1 MYEHALFPPSA
12 SRQPGS
18 LMHRRSLL
26 VGAGAAGMVL
36 GTAMGRAYTQIATA
50 PDYSLRI
57 APLRLELAPG
67 KVIDT
72 FAYDGT
78 VPGPVLRLREG
89 RQVSIDIRNDTD
101 VDDIIHW
108 HGLYVPSAADGAMEE
123 GSPMVGRGGGQR
135 YTFSPKPTGTR
146 WYHSHNVAGTDLR
159 RSMYSGMYGF
169 LIVEPANDA
178 GRYDQEVLL
187 AAHHW
192 QGSWVSMQDIRSGPP
207 PDNGLEVLYAA
218 ASFNDKMLGH
228 SEPIRVREGQ
238 RVLFR
243 LLNAS
248 PTENITLAL
257 PGHGFTVIA
266 LDGNPVP
273 SRRAIDT
280 LFLAPAE
287 RADVIVEMNRPGIW
301 IFGAVRDDDRKL
313 GLGVVIEYA
322 NQRGEPQWVA
332 PPNSVWDYTIFGVK
346 QPAVAPDERLDL
358 LFEKVPGGRG
368 GYNRWTING
377 KSWPNTNPLFTTQT
391 GKRYRLAMT
400 NKSGDNHPVHLHRH
414 TFEVTKIGDK
424 PTAGVMKDTINMT
437 RFSTVEI
444 DFVADDPGPLSSSG
458 SSGRRLHG
466 DGDISLIGRC
476 FGRVCSALCTA
487 IILPIGTAR
496 IRRLFCCGA

>member
-1 MYEHALFPPSA
+1 MFEHAISPTSA
-12 SRQPGS
+12 SRQSRS

-26 VGAGAAGMVL
+26 IGAGAAGMVL

-50 PDYSLRI
+50 PDHSLRI

-72 FAYDGT
+72 FAYNGT

-101 VDDIIHW
+101 IDDIIHW
-108 HGLYVPSAADGAMEE
+108 HGLYVPSEADGAMEE
-123 GSPMVGRGGGQR
+123 GSPMVERGGTQR
-135 YTFSPKPTGTR
+135 YTFTPKPIGTR
-146 WYHSHNVAGTDLR
+146 WYHSHNMAGIDLT
-159 RSMYSGMYGF
+159 RSLYAGLYGF

-178 GRYDQEVLL
+178 ARYDQEVLL

-218 ASFNDKMLGH
+218 ASFNDKMLGNG
-228 SEPIRVREGQ
+228 EPIRVREGQ

-248 PTENITLAL
+248 PTENVTLAL
-257 PGHGFTVIA
+257 PGHRLTVIA

-273 SRRAIDT
+273 SRRAVDT

-287 RADVIVEMNRPGIW
+287 RADVIVEMNRPGVW

-313 GLGVVIEYA
+313 GLGVVIEYG
-322 NQRGEPQWVA
+322 NRGGEPQWA
-332 PPNSVWDYTIFGVK
+332 TPPNSIWDYTIFGAER
-346 QPAVAPDERLDL
+346 PAAAPDEQLDL

-444 DFVADDPGPLSSSG
+444 DFVADDPGLTL
-458 SSGRRLHG
+458 LHCHHQDHQDEG
-466 DGDISLIGRC
+466 FMGMVTYL
-476 FGRVCSALCTA
+476 
-487 IILPIGTAR
+487 
-496 IRRLFCCGA
+496 